1 LEISESRYP
10 IEYGGSLAVKAMLG
24 AAHRIPDHRPT
35 RDLEVYSMFSTV
47 SETRM
52 HQLRFSITIAWLLLI
67 ASLFYDPVS
76 LWLTDPQNLLS
87 PLRIHPEVCVLVQ
100 GRCLASEPYALGMTL
115 FWSVI
120 IPAAVLILL
129 VFGHEAWRRIC
140 PLSFLSQIPRALGWQ
155 RQFKRVDAKT
165 GKTRLELAKVK
176 KDSWLARNHLYV
188 QLGLL
193 YLGLCGRLLDL
204 NADRLG
210 LALWLIATIAAA
222 ITVGYLYGGKSW
234 CQYFCPMAPVQSIFA
249 QPGGLLTSKAHIL
262 PPKSISQSMCRVVAL
277 PDGKAVPVAQQSAPT
292 EQSACVACQS
302 TCIDIDAERA
312 YWDSISQPQQR
323 VLYYGY
329 LGLVAGFFL
338 YHYLYAGNWDYYFS
352 GAWARETQVLGNLL
366 GPGFYVGGVAIAK
379 LIAVP
384 LFLAF
389 TSLLG
394 YGLGLAIEA
403 LYRWVLDQQRA
414 ALSPEVIQHR
424 LFTVWTLT
432 AFNLFFA
439 FAGRPLVL
447 KLPIGLQFVYS
458 IGLVVLSLLWFQQ
471 AGSRSPDRYS
481 REKLAKRFELQLL
494 KLGYDLR
501 QFMGKRRAWKALTP
515 GEVMVLAKALPGF
528 KPEQGAQAYRA
539 VLQEVLADAQQT
551 SLSGQVELFQL
562 QVHSVGLSS
571 ILATQ
576 LDQVGGLEG
585 TEYLPPAWVTPV
597 HKAPIR
603 RRNPL
608 YRLSPRRAHR
618 VPRPTAAPSPV
629 SAAEVI
635 RPPS

>member
-1 LEISESRYP
+1 
-10 IEYGGSLAVKAMLG
+10 
-24 AAHRIPDHRPT
+24 
-35 RDLEVYSMFSTV
+35 MFSTV

-52 HQLRFSITIAWLLLI
+52 HQIRFSITAAWLLLI

-76 LWLTDPQNLLS
+76 LWLTDPQNWLS
-87 PLRIHPEVCVLVQ
+87 PLRIHPDVCALVQ
-100 GRCLASEPYALGMTL
+100 GQCLAAHPYALGVTV

-120 IPAAVLILL
+120 IPATVVILL
-129 VFGHEAWRRIC
+129 VCGHEAWRRIC

-210 LALWLIATIAAA
+210 LALWLIATILAA

-234 CQYFCPMAPVQSIFA
+234 CQYFCPMAPVQSIFS
-249 QPGGLLTSKAHIL
+249 QPIGLFTSKAHTRE
-262 PPKSISQSMCRVVAL
+262 PKAITQSMCRVV
-277 PDGKAVPVAQQSAPT
+277 VPCGASSAKSTAT

-302 TCIDIDAERA
+302 NCIDIDAERA
-312 YWDSISQPQQR
+312 YWDGITQPQQR

-329 LGLVAGFFL
+329 LGLVGGFFL

-352 GAWARETQVLGNLL
+352 GAWARETQILDTLL
-366 GPGFYVGGVAIAK
+366 QPGFYVGGMSINIPK
-379 LIAVP
+379 LLAVP
-384 LFLAF
+384 TFLAF
-389 TSLLG
+389 ASGFG
-394 YGLGLAIEA
+394 YGLGCAIEA
-403 LYRWVLDQQRA
+403 FYRWILKQQSA

-432 AFNLFFA
+432 AFNVFFI

-447 KLPIGLQFVYS
+447 KLPIGCQFVYTLT
-458 IGLVVLSLLWFQQ
+458 LVLVSLLWFQQ
-471 AGSRSPDRYS
+471 AWQRSPDRYS
-481 REKLAKRFELQLL
+481 REKLAQRFQLQLL

-501 QFMGKRRAWKALTP
+501 QFMGKRQSAKALTP
-515 GEVMVLAKALPGF
+515 GEVMVLAQALPGF

-539 VLQEVLADAQQT
+539 VLQEVLDDAQGEQA

-562 QVHSVGLSS
+562 QVHSVALSS
-571 ILATQ
+571 ILAIQ
-576 LDQVGGLEG
+576 LDQADALNGSDNLS
-585 TEYLPPAWVTPV
+585 PAWAAPV

-603 RRNPL
+603 RRSPL
-608 YRLSPRRAHR
+608 YRGSLRHR
-618 VPRPTAAPSPV
+618 VPRPAAAPSPV
-629 SAAEVI
+629 SAAEMI
-635 RPPS
+635 RRPSV